1 MSIRD
6 FYEFFYR
13 RGPDPKIKTPK
24 AVEASFGKPQS
35 HDERAIKA
43 LIEVFNE
50 KQAGK
55 FEEDLFKQRKQLA
68 DTERILQ
75 TKPTKKAVIDP
86 YSGARAQPDA
96 EGDGVLGAARLSSNC
111 IGPQHRIERSCA
123 ALPRGAST
131 PRS

>member
-35 HDERAIKA
+35 HD
-43 LIEVFNE
+43 E